1 MSHKLINHSPDIK
14 KLRDEGYEVEIIG
27 NYLLV
32 HSVPYLNA
40 KMNIVKGT
48 LVTNVSITN
57 NRIAKP
63 DNHVISFTGDFPC
76 NIDGTIIKQLENQN
90 EVKKLTET
98 IIIKHTFSNRPTN
111 GYQNFYEKIIQYVK
125 IISAPAKHID
135 PDISA
140 QTHKVIESL
149 ETESVFNYS
158 DTNSS
163 KAEIDA
169 INQKLSNLKIGII
182 GLGGTGSYILDF
194 VAKTLVGEIHLF
206 DGDKFLQHNAFRAPG
221 APSLDE
227 LKESIYK
234 VDYFKNIYSKMHKYI
249 FSHNSYI
256 NESNLGLFNELDF
269 VFVCIDRGEIKKSIF
284 KKLESLNLTFI
295 DTGIGINRVDDSLL
309 GTIRTTTSTV
319 EKREHIWENR
329 ISFADDRNDD
339 YSSNIQ
345 IAELNALNAIFAII
359 KWKKL
364 YGFFN
369 DLEFEHHSTYD
380 TNVNQMIS
388 DEIKA

>member
-14 KLRDEGYEVEIIG
+14 KLRNEGYEVEIIG

-32 HSVPYLNA
+32 HSIPYLNT
-40 KMNIVKGT
+40 NREIVKGT
-48 LVTNVSITN
+48 LVTNVSIAGN
-57 NRIAKP
+57 QVVKP
-63 DNHVISFTGDFPC
+63 NTHVIYFIGEFPC
-76 NIDGTIIKQLENQN
+76 NVDGTIIGQLQHQSSNMR
-90 EVKKLTET
+90 LTES
-98 IIIKHTFSNRPTN
+98 IVVNHSFSNKPAN
-111 GYQNFYEKIIQYVK
+111 GYQNYFEKITQYVK
-125 IISAPAKHID
+125 IISAPPKNID
-135 PDISA
+135 SDITA
-140 QTHKVIESL
+140 QTYKPIEES
-149 ETESVFNYS
+149 EFESVFNYS

-269 VFVCIDRGEIKKSIF
+269 VFVCIDRGDVKKSIF
-284 KKLESLNLTFI
+284 KKLESLNIAFI

-319 EKREHIWENR
+319 EKREHLWENR
-329 ISFADDRNDD
+329 VSFADDKNDD